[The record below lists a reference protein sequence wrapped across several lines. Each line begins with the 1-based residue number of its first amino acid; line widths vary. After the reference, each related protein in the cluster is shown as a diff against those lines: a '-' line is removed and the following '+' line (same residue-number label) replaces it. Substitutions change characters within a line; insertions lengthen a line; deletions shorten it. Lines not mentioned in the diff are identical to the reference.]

1 MPLRLTMPM
10 RRSAQQGKLAF
21 DRGMR
26 LKAIEGFEADESM
39 KTAKLRVRGT
49 QSHHDQVYCLHPYFS
64 GPYKSISDGRR
75 GAYGRHLVGLVQLGG
90 GGAVDNS
97 LSP

>member
-26 LKAIEGFEADESM
+26 LKAIAGFEADESV
-39 KTAKLRVRGT
+39 TNSSR
-49 QSHHDQVYCLHPYFS
+49 SHHDQVYCLHQNCSSPY
-64 GPYKSISDGRR
+64 
-75 GAYGRHLVGLVQLGG
+75 
-90 GGAVDNS
+90 
-97 LSP
+97 